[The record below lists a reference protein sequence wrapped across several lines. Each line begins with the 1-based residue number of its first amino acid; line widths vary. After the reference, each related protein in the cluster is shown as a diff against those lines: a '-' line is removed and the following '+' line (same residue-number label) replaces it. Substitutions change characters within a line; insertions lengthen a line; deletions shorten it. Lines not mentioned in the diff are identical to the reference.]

1 MVKAIALAIAFAAS
15 FALMMFV
22 ILVAIHLAEAHVQVW
37 TGLLIAFAGFVSFWR
52 FLPETK

>member
-1 MVKAIALAIAFAAS
+1 MVRAIALAIAFAAS
-15 FALMMFV
+15 FALMMFG
-22 ILVAIHLAEAHVQVW
+22 ILLAIHHADAHVPVW

>member
-15 FALMMFV
+15 FALMMLG
-22 ILVAIHLAEAHVQVW
+22 ILLAIHHADAHVPVW
-37 TGLLIAFAGFVSFWR
+37 TGLLIAFAGFGSFWR